1 MKNTSSTKTELRVKS
16 PLVSVIIPVF
26 NVEEYLEE
34 CINSILRQTLTD
46 IEIICINDG
55 STDSS
60 PDILKKY
67 AEQDRRIT
75 VYSQDNCGL
84 SAARNLGMRAAR
96 GRYTY
101 FIDSDDWLER
111 DALRDLYTRAEKD
124 QLDLLLF
131 DADAFA
137 DDPSLN
143 TAVEMQKDYYI
154 RNKCY
159 DKIYKG
165 ADILNEMFKNNDF
178 CACVYLM
185 LARTDFYRENN
196 IKFIEKIFHEDE
208 PFTFQAIASAE
219 RVAHI
224 NKRYYK
230 RRYRQNSI
238 ITIKKTF
245 AHAYGCFKSYL
256 FITDFAKT
264 NKNIEYKY
272 ITGKALSLL
281 NSSIFVYG
289 QLDPSERETYL
300 KLGYYERI
308 LFRTLVV
315 EAFNQ
320 RNAAIRER
328 DTAIAEKKTAITEKD
343 IAITEK
349 NRAAA
354 EKDMAVRERDR
365 AVTERDGLRDQMTCL
380 VNSVS
385 FRAGRI
391 ITLIPR
397 TVRDILKRLRKS
409 FR

>member
-1 MKNTSSTKTELRVKS
+1 
-16 PLVSVIIPVF
+16 
-26 NVEEYLEE
+26 
-34 CINSILRQTLTD
+34 
-46 IEIICINDG
+46 
-55 STDSS
+55 
-60 PDILKKY
+60 
-67 AEQDRRIT
+67 
-75 VYSQDNCGL
+75 
-84 SAARNLGMRAAR
+84 MRAAR

-131 DADAFA
+131 DADAFS

-264 NKNIEYKY
+264 NKNIEYKS

-308 LFRTLVV
+308 VFRTLVV

-354 EKDMAVRERDR
+354 ERDMAVRERDR

>member
-1 MKNTSSTKTELRVKS
+1 
-16 PLVSVIIPVF
+16 
-26 NVEEYLEE
+26 
-34 CINSILRQTLTD
+34 
-46 IEIICINDG
+46 
-55 STDSS
+55 
-60 PDILKKY
+60 
-67 AEQDRRIT
+67 
-75 VYSQDNCGL
+75 
-84 SAARNLGMRAAR
+84 MRAAR
-96 GRYTY
+96 DRYTY

-143 TAVEMQKDYYI
+143 TAVEMRKGYYI

-165 ADILNEMFKNNDF
+165 ADILNEIFKNNDF

-230 RRYRQNSI
+230 RRFRQNSI
-238 ITIKKTF
+238 MTIKKTF

-264 NKNIEYKY
+264 NKNIEYKS

-281 NSSIFVYG
+281 NSSIFIYG

-354 EKDMAVRERDR
+354 ERDMAVR
-365 AVTERDGLRDQMTCL
+365 ERDGLRDQMTCL

>member
-75 VYSQDNCGL
+75 VYSQDNYGL

-264 NKNIEYKY
+264 NKNIEYKS

-354 EKDMAVRERDR
+354 ERDMAVR
-365 AVTERDGLRDQMTCL
+365 ERDGLRDQMTCL